1 MEDLMERCEDEGARQ
16 TDSYN
21 SESLLAPDSDFIS
34 DDQSCHVSGL
44 DVCDVCDRLTFLEQ
58 RVQMQE
64 DEIQLLKMTIADV
77 LKRLNISQEQ
87 TSALPKRATN
97 KVARPAS
104 SSLRKISS
112 STLPPSPSLKNCSP
126 SPASQRTG
134 SAKDSPSASASGK
147 TQTTTNTTTCKKLE
161 IKPKDASSSI
171 VGATRVTHCK
181 VTMQIYLSR
190 LSRRTGSDPALSTTL
205 QPDAAN
211 GPPAADTDNSKAAEG
226 RNAATTVLLQKSP
239 CQTPSQPPD
248 PKLQESRQIIQ
259 SLLPDLLL
267 KHKTFG
273 LFQVNT

>member
-134 SAKDSPSASASGK
+134 SAKDSLSASASGK

-161 IKPKDASSSI
+161 IMMPLHFYFS
-171 VGATRVTHCK
+171 GATRVTHCK

-205 QPDAAN
+205 QPDAAS

-239 CQTPSQPPD
+239 CQTPVSP
-248 PKLQESRQIIQ
+248 LQTPNYKSPVKSSSRYFQICY
-259 SLLPDLLL
+259 
-267 KHKTFG
+267 
-273 LFQVNT
+273 